1 MTRPGPTSTGGGPAG
16 AAPTPVAWAE
26 VRVELE
32 RVAARI
38 PPLFAAVRDPAAP
51 GLGVW
56 NIAELATHL
65 SHPWR
70 GLPALARG
78 DLATL
83 IQAAPPGSRE
93 GLGTPSGAMFA
104 DIAMLAPWTKVAVAA
119 DPERDL
125 GRLAA
130 QIQDCAAQ
138 FVATDHDVDPSP
150 RPWIVDGI
158 RVPPATFG
166 CHVLNESLTH
176 GHDIARAAGGLPWPI
191 EPAAAALV
199 VRGFLLVVLSAA
211 MSLAPEVGPRFRIDV
226 QLIGD
231 RRFSVVKD
239 AAGMR
244 LEQTS
249 GRPVDAHLRTDPVS
263 MLLMI
268 WKRRSL
274 VSLVGRGKLLV
285 WGRRPWKALELL
297 SLVPDV

>member
-1 MTRPGPTSTGGGPAG
+1 M
-16 AAPTPVAWAE
+16 
-26 VRVELE
+26 
-32 RVAARI
+32 
-38 PPLFAAVRDPAAP
+38 
-51 GLGVW
+51 W

-78 DLATL
+78 DLPAL

-130 QIQDCAAQ
+130 QIQDCAAR

-166 CHVLNESLTH
+166 CHVLNESLMH

-199 VRGFLLVVLSAA
+199 VRGFLLVVLSQAT
-211 MSLAPEVGPRFRIDV
+211 SLRPEVGPRFAIDI

-231 RRFSVVKD
+231 RRFLRRQGRRP
-239 AAGMR
+239 ALR
-244 LEQTS
+244 LEQPS
-249 GRPVDAHLRTDPVS
+249 ARPVDAHLRTDPVS

-274 VSLVGRGKLLV
+274 VSLVGRGKLVV
-285 WGRRPWKALELL
+285 WGRRPWKALALR